1 MSESKSK
8 SEIREGEGAS
18 ERDKS
23 SRSSDGL
30 AQREVVRECVR
41 VREGKRKREIRERE
55 RERERAVRGSGP
67 VDLIYMESLV
77 LP

>member
-1 MSESKSK
+1 MCESEGGQEK
-8 SEIREGEGAS
+8 EG
-18 ERDKS
+18 D
-23 SRSSDGL
+23 
-30 AQREVVRECVR
+30 Q
-41 VREGKRKREIRERE
+41 RE

>member
-1 MSESKSK
+1 M
-8 SEIREGEGAS
+8 
-18 ERDKS
+18 
-23 SRSSDGL
+23 
-30 AQREVVRECVR
+30 RECVR

>member
-1 MSESKSK
+1 M
-8 SEIREGEGAS
+8 GAS

-41 VREGKRKREIRERE
+41 VREGKRKRETRERE
-55 RERERAVRGSGP
+55 GMRGSGP
-67 VDLIYMESLV
+67 VDLIYMGSLV